1 MGVIHTICSPAYSE
15 QEEVHGDRKGEV
27 FIPHQFVSVI
37 K

>member
-15 QEEVHGDRKGEV
+15 QEEVNGDRKGEV
-27 FIPHQFVSVI
+27 FIPHQFVSVV

>member
-15 QEEVHGDRKGEV
+15 QEEVHRDRKGEV
-27 FIPHQFVSVI
+27 FIPHQFVSVV

>member
-15 QEEVHGDRKGEV
+15 QEEVQGDRKGEI
-27 FIPHQFVSVI
+27 FIPHQFVSVV